1 MNLLCS
7 NLHHKSSII
16 TTSSQKWLIRCK
28 YSTLPLILTENHL
41 PYEAEKNLWHGATY
55 VRDSQLCQATQ
66 RYTDMRRKKKP
77 FVVYKKTR
85 YNKDCRTQEL
95 GRDRQPSSPWFLR
108 EVGVVYTNFFVC
120 AWDCEREISSELLPW
135 NYGRCHHEIYPNIS
149 KYPNLFSIHKEKGP
163 FGF

>member
-1 MNLLCS
+1 MQIQYIATYS
-7 NLHHKSSII
+7 YRESSSIR
-16 TTSSQKWLIRCK
+16 SRKES
-28 YSTLPLILTENHL
+28 LTRSHVWQGFSAVPGNTEIHR
-41 PYEAEKNLWHGATY
+41 YEKK
-55 VRDSQLCQATQ
+55 
-66 RYTDMRRKKKP
+66 KKKP

-108 EVGVVYTNFFVC
+108 EVGEFYTNFFVC
-120 AWDCEREISSELLPW
+120 AWGCEREISSELLPW
-135 NYGRCHHEIYPNIS
+135 NYGHCHHEIYPNIS